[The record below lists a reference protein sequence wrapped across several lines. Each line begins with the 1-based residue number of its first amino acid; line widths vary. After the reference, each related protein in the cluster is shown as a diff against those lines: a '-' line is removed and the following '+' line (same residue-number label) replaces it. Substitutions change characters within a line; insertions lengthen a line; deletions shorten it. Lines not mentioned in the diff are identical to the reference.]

1 MIFHRKSIL
10 ALILL
15 LFPILLMG
23 QRVSQLEFRM
33 QQAGLIN
40 IQSLDKSIR
49 VELKYATADNFTK
62 TVLYDSLVAAYLQP
76 VAARKLVKA
85 QRLLKDINSDYSLL
99 IYDAAR
105 PLSVQRKMY
114 RVVQG
119 TNKAAYVANPANTGM
134 HNYGMAV
141 DLTICDGDG
150 RPLDMGTPFDFFGRA
165 AAIRDEEG
173 LIRQGSLTRT
183 QVDNRNLLRRVMTA
197 AGFVTIQGEWW
208 HFNAAS
214 KSETRRLYK
223 VIE

>member
-15 LFPILLMG
+15 LLPILLMG
-23 QRVSQLEFRM
+23 QRVSQLESRM

-49 VELKYATADNFTK
+49 VELKYATTDNFTK

-85 QRLLKDINSDYSLL
+85 QRLLKEINSDYSLL

-165 AAIRDEEG
+165 AAIRDEER